1 MKLHI
6 KENAISDFRS
16 IVNTLPLDKLADKQ
30 SMDYGFKPAYYQKH
44 PMRGELTP
52 ATNKGT
58 IKQELLN
65 WVVSILKS
73 TYRYDLNT
81 NELSVRTVPK
91 PKGPT
96 IAKKNPELLIGI
108 NSETGNAVLI
118 GKGQFEE
125 FFNGTLGRSSHR
137 YDRSAPENPMPD
149 YHDAYKHSRVALRD
163 YWEGLDVW
171 LEIAPTD
178 PETYQSY
185 RDVRNAKAARP
196 GRDTRF
202 TTAPNGRR
210 IYDFEDKLYDPE
222 EARRIYAKRLKSAK
236 TRREY
241 EDILN
246 SINDINARIDNI
258 NFGHPVY
265 DDISYDTNDVSK
277 LRSFYRSLKGH
288 IDRLNKGIDNNDE
301 WDLKYYPGY
310 IKDDLANLD
319 NILKKFNV

>member
-16 IVNTLPLDKLADKQ
+16 IVNNLPLDQLADKP
-30 SMDYGFKPAYYQKH
+30 SMDYGFKYAYYQKH
-44 PMRGELTP
+44 PMRGELIP

-65 WVVSILKS
+65 WVVDILRNR
-73 TYRYDLNT
+73 YRYDLNT
-81 NELSVRTVPK
+81 NDLSVNVINK

-108 NSETGNAVLI
+108 DSNTGNAVLI

-125 FFNGTLGRSSHR
+125 FFNGTLGRSSYR
-137 YDRSAPENPMPD
+137 WDKSAPENPMPD
-149 YHDAYKHSRVALRD
+149 YYDAYKYPRVSLRD
-163 YWEGLDVW
+163 YWETLDVW
-171 LEIAPTD
+171 LEITPTD

-185 RDVRNAKAARP
+185 STVKAAKDARP

-202 TTAPNGRR
+202 TTYNGKR

-222 EARRIYAKRLKSAK
+222 EARKIYAKRLKSVK

-265 DDISYDTNDVSK
+265 DDISYDVNDVNK
-277 LRSFYRSLKGH
+277 LRSLYRSLKRH
-288 IDRLNKGIDNNDE
+288 IDYLNNAIDNDDE
-301 WDLKYYPGY
+301 YDLKYYPGY
-310 IKDDLANLD
+310 IKDDLADLD
-319 NILKKFNV
+319 NILKKFDV

>member
-16 IVNTLPLDKLADKQ
+16 IVNTLPLDNLADKP
-30 SMDYGFKPAYYQKH
+30 SMDYGFRGVPYQRHPA
-44 PMRGELTP
+44 RGELKP

-58 IKQELLN
+58 IKQQLLN
-65 WVVSILKS
+65 WIVDILRNN
-73 TYRYDLNT
+73 YRYDLNT
-81 NELSVRTVPK
+81 NELSVREVSK

-96 IAKKNPELLIGI
+96 VAKKNPELLIGI

-125 FFNGTLGRSSHR
+125 FFNGTLGSGAYR
-137 YDRSAPENPMPD
+137 YDKSAPENPMPD
-149 YHDAYKHSRVALRD
+149 YYDAYKHPRVALRD

-185 RDVRNAKAARP
+185 RTVRNAKQARP
-196 GRDTRF
+196 GRDTQF
-202 TTAPNGRR
+202 TNYDGKR
-210 IYDFEDKLYDPE
+210 IYNFEYKLYNPE
-222 EARRIYAKRLKSAK
+222 EARRIYARRLKSVK
-236 TRREY
+236 TRKEY

-246 SINDINARIDNI
+246 SIEGINARIDNI

-265 DDISYDTNDVSK
+265 DDVSYDANDVSK
-277 LRSFYRSLKGH
+277 LRNAYRSLKH
-288 IDRLNKGIDNNDE
+288 NIDRLNDAIDRNDD
-301 WDLKYYPGY
+301 WDLKYYPKY
-310 IKDDLANLD
+310 VQDDLDKLD
-319 NILKKFNV
+319 NILNTFNV

>member
-16 IVNTLPLDKLADKQ
+16 IVNNLPLDQLADKP
-30 SMDYGFKPAYYQKH
+30 SMDYGLKGVSYQKH
-44 PMRGELTP
+44 PMRGELKP

-58 IKQELLN
+58 IKQELLK
-65 WVVSILKS
+65 WVVDILRKG
-73 TYRYDLNT
+73 YRYDLNT
-81 NELSVRTVPK
+81 NDLSVNVVNK

-108 NSETGNAVLI
+108 DSNTGNAVLI

-125 FFNGTLGRSSHR
+125 FFNGTLGKSSYR
-137 YDRSAPENPMPD
+137 WDKSAPDDPMPD
-149 YHDAYKHSRVALRD
+149 YYDAYKYHRVSLKD
-163 YWEGLDVW
+163 YWETLDVW
-171 LEIAPTD
+171 LEITPTD

-185 RDVRNAKAARP
+185 RAVKAAKNARP

-202 TTAPNGRR
+202 TTYNGKR
-210 IYDFEDKLYDPE
+210 IYDFEYELYDPE
-222 EARRIYAKRLKSAK
+222 EARRLYANRLKSVK

-246 SINDINARIDNI
+246 SISDINARIDNI

-265 DDISYDTNDVSK
+265 DDIDYDVNDVNS
-277 LRSFYRSLKGH
+277 LRRKYRVFKAH
-288 IDRLNKGIDNNDE
+288 IDTLNKAIDNNDKI
-301 WDLKYYPGY
+301 DINNYPKY
-310 IKDDLANLD
+310 IQDDLDELN
-319 NILKKFNV
+319 NILQRFNV